1 MVLQSK
7 SNAKQALSNFKM
19 EIAGELGYNYDPIS
33 DKIQSNAPQ
42 GTLDSAAQ
50 NVLAGENFGGMMTR
64 SLVEKGE
71 ELLIKEYNKN
81 KLQ

>member
-1 MVLQSK
+1 MSLQSK

>member
-1 MVLQSK
+1 MNLQSK
-7 SNAKQALSNFKM
+7 SNAKQALNSFKM

-42 GTLDSAAQ
+42 GTLEGAAQ

-71 ELLIKEYNKN
+71 EILMKEYNKN
-81 KLQ
+81 KFE

>member
-1 MVLQSK
+1 MNLQSK
-7 SNAKQALSNFKM
+7 SNAKQALSSFKM

>member
-1 MVLQSK
+1 MGLQSK
-7 SNAKQALSNFKM
+7 SNAAQALSNFKM
-19 EIAGELGYNYDPIS
+19 EIAGELGYSYDPIS

>member
-1 MVLQSK
+1 MNLQSK
-7 SNAKQALSNFKM
+7 SNAKQALSSFKM
-19 EIAGELGYNYDPIS
+19 EIAGELGYNYDPVS

-42 GTLDSAAQ
+42 GTLEGAAQ

-71 ELLIKEYNKN
+71 EILMKEYNKN
-81 KLQ
+81 KFE